1 VGRDRAT
8 AFGLIGGLAG
18 VGVAVG
24 PILGGWV
31 TTNLTWR
38 VVFVGEVIIAIAI
51 VLTARWIND
60 SIREGDPPAI
70 DWGGAVLSALG
81 LGLVV
86 YGALKSS
93 QWGMLAPRN
102 SPIEPFGFA
111 LTPFVIGAGLVFLY
125 WFVIWEQ
132 RREAAGKEPLIH
144 LALFQNSPL
153 RSGLT
158 MTLAQN
164 VILAGAFFTLP
175 MYLQMTLGL
184 GAFDT
189 GLRMLPVSIT
199 LLLTS
204 IIGAQ
209 LMLRYSPKFSVRIG
223 LVVLLVAI
231 GILLSTIQPSL
242 DGFGFGLAMALFGI
256 GVGVLAAVLSN
267 LVQSAVGERD
277 RSEAGGLQ
285 NTATQLGTALGT
297 AVIGAIVISG
307 LATSF
312 STQIANDDRL
322 SVEIQD
328 AVEVEL
334 ASGVTF
340 ISAGQLQATLAEGG
354 ADAAISTAIT
364 ENYAESQLEALRTA
378 LLATAVIILIAL
390 AFTRALPT
398 ERLADIASTQPE
410 QEVERDPGA

>member
-1 VGRDRAT
+1 
-8 AFGLIGGLAG
+8 
-18 VGVAVG
+18 
-24 PILGGWV
+24 
-31 TTNLTWR
+31 
-38 VVFVGEVIIAIAI
+38 VFVGEVIIAIAI
-51 VLTARWIND
+51 ILTARWIND

-86 YGALKSS
+86 YGALQSS
-93 QWGMLAPRN
+93 QWGFIAPRN
-102 SPIEPFGFA
+102 SPIEAFGFA
-111 LTPFVIGAGLVFLY
+111 LTPFVVGAGLGFLY
-125 WFVIWEQ
+125 WFVVWEQ
-132 RREAAGKEPLIH
+132 KREAAGKEPLIH

-209 LMLRYSPKFSVRIG
+209 LMLRYSPKFSVRLG

-231 GILLSTIQPSL
+231 GVLLSTIQPSL
-242 DGFGFGLAMALFGI
+242 DGFAFGLAMALFGI